1 MALRLFYDPTL
12 TSVHDYWKNHSFNYM
27 DFSGKV
33 MSLLFNTLSR
43 FVTAFFPRS
52 KHLSISR
59 LQSQSTVILEPK
71 KIKCVT
77 VSTLSPSTC
86 HEVMGLDAMILVF
99 WMLSFKPVFSL
110 SSFALIKRLFSFS
123 SLSAIRVVSSP
134 YLRLR
139 IFLPEILIHFV
150 LHPARH

>member
-1 MALRLFYDPTL
+1 MALRLLYDPNL

-43 FVTAFFPRS
+43 FVTAFFSRS
-52 KHLSISR
+52 KHLSISQ

-86 HEVMGLDAMILVF
+86 HQVMGLDATILVF
-99 WMLSFKPVFSL
+99 
-110 SSFALIKRLFSFS
+110 
-123 SLSAIRVVSSP
+123 
-134 YLRLR
+134 
-139 IFLPEILIHFV
+139 
-150 LHPARH
+150 